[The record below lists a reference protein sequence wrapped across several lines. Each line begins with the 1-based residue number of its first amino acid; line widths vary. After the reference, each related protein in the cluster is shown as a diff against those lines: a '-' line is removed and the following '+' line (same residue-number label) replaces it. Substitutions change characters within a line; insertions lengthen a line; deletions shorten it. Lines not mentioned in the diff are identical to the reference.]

1 MLHFFLGKTV
11 LAGEVAKGKNHLS
24 EDVHIVAQE
33 QGQIQKLEAELTD
46 EKILKPYNQRREF
59 KQPPQQEQKEL
70 EEELAEF
77 RTASRALPRRTSS
90 RASATPYES
99 FMEGTIGTQSYVLQY
114 LKKCMFC

>member
-1 MLHFFLGKTV
+1 ML
-11 LAGEVAKGKNHLS
+11 AAEVVNGKNHLT

-77 RTASRALPRRTSS
+77 RTASRALPRCTSS

-99 FMEGTIGTQSYVLQY
+99 LMDGTTIMFYNT
-114 LKKCMFC
+114 LK